1 VFCRRRAQLAV
12 RRVVEVE
19 AVEVVAGIVAGVDAL
34 ADAAV
39 QGIADA
45 CARCGLPIVRGRS
58 R

>member
-1 VFCRRRAQLAV
+1 VFCRRRARLAV
-12 RRVVEVE
+12 RRVVE
-19 AVEVVAGIVAGVDAL
+19 VEVVAGIVAGVDAL

>member
-1 VFCRRRAQLAV
+1 VFCRRRARLAV

-19 AVEVVAGIVAGVDAL
+19 VVEAVAGIVAGVDAL